1 MPVLIAI
8 DTATPDTG
16 LAILRDNEIVAQY
29 NWLSHQNQTVELL
42 PRLDWLLES
51 AGLSLKDATAIAVSI
66 GPGSFNGLRIGLS
79 TAKSLAYALDI
90 PLCGIGTLEL
100 AAYPYLASGLT
111 VWALLPSGQ
120 QEYAAGAYTKNGAD
134 LKEEIKPHITSLA
147 NLAAKITEP
156 CVICGPISQN
166 VQTEFKTLL
175 GDKKTVFAPAD
186 IRPSRAVS
194 LARLAKKRIEDG
206 LTDNPAGLQ
215 PLYLRRPQIS
225 PRKHPTGLPLSQNKA
240 VIWDMDGVI
249 ADSAPLHFRAWQ
261 TTFTEMG
268 YTFSEADF
276 YRTFGL
282 RNDMII
288 YSVLGEKS
296 EADIIHTLADRKEH
310 LFREYAGQD
319 IKIFPGVMDLLKS
332 LKAAGYRMAIASS
345 APLAN
350 IKLVMT
356 KLGIGDY
363 FLATISEKD
372 VTKGKPNPQV
382 FLLSAARLCTRPEE
396 CLVIEDAPGGV
407 EAAKKAG
414 MKCLAVTNSQQPET
428 LKEAD
433 LIVDTLGKIGVEDIA
448 GFIGSPGAK

>member
-16 LAILRDNEIVAQY
+16 VAILKDNEIVAQY

-42 PRLDWLLES
+42 PRLEWLLES
-51 AGLSLKDATAIAVSI
+51 AGLSLKDASAIAVSI
-66 GPGSFNGLRIGLS
+66 GPGSFNGLRVGLS
-79 TAKSLAYALDI
+79 TAKSLAFALDI

-100 AAYPYLASGLT
+100 AAYPYLASGLK

-120 QEYAAGAYTKNGAD
+120 QEYAAGAYVKDGEGLKETVKPYITNLAD
-134 LKEEIKPHITSLA
+134 LAAEIS
-147 NLAAKITEP
+147 EP
-156 CVICGPISQN
+156 CVICGPISQTT
-166 VQTEFKTLL
+166 QDELKTLL
-175 GDKKTVFAPAD
+175 GDKKAVFAPAD
-186 IRPSRAVS
+186 IRPSRAAS

-206 LTDNPAGLQ
+206 LTDSPAGLQ

-225 PRKHPTGLPLSQNKA
+225 PRKHRTGLPLFQNKA

-249 ADSAPLHFRAWQ
+249 ADSAPFHMRAWQ
-261 TTFTEMG
+261 TTFAEIG

-296 EADIIHTLADRKEH
+296 DADTIHTLADRKEH
-310 LFREYAGQD
+310 LFREYAGQE
-319 IKIFPGVMDLLKS
+319 IRLFPGVIELLKS
-332 LKAAGYRMAIASS
+332 LKTAGYRMAIASS

-350 IKLVMT
+350 IKLVMA

-363 FLATISEKD
+363 FLATVSEKD

-382 FLLSAARLCTRPEE
+382 FLLAAARLCASPEE
-396 CLVIEDAPGGV
+396 CLVIEDAPAGV

-414 MKCLAVTNSQQPET
+414 MKCIAVTNSQQPQA
-428 LKEAD
+428 LSEAD
-433 LIVDTLGKIGVEDIA
+433 MIVDTLGKISVEDIA
-448 GFIGSPGAK
+448 GFIGLAGAK